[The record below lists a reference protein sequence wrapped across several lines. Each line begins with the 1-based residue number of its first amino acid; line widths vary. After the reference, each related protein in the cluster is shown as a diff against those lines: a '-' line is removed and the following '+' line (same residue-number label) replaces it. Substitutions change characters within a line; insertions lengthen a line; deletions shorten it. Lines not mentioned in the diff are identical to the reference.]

1 MNTTDGIEN
10 TDIYRKLSKI
20 FTDKD
25 RKTKKNMAIGILLEI
40 NYDYYINNFD
50 VDDDNNDLIHYLFIE
65 DNQIV
70 YF

>member
-65 DNQIV
+65 DN
-70 YF
+70 